1 MRRRGETALRA
12 GRLRGHAL
20 TLVGIAVT
28 AALVAVAARAID
40 PGEVVEGVR
49 SSDARWLAPAVAAF
63 CAAALLRATRW
74 RAMFVAGERPRLRAV
89 LAAMLVGDL
98 FNNVLPARAGE
109 AARVFALHARSGVS
123 RAQIVAT
130 VVLERVFDVLVLLLM
145 LAVALPLLPDVT
157 WLRAAAWLG
166 AAVGVAAVAAVV
178 VLRVFGERPLRAL
191 LRPLRR
197 VRFVPRDR
205 LEQAP
210 ENAVRGLAALTR
222 PSVAAAAAALTAA
235 AWSCVVVCAWLLTRA
250 FDLDVPPGA
259 ALLVTVATA
268 LGMTVPSAPASLG
281 VFEAAAV
288 VALAAFGVPAPQAL
302 SYALVLHALM
312 FATLVAG
319 GLAVLAWGRVSGL
332 PRPRPG

>member
-210 ENAVRGLAALTR
+210 ENAVRGLAALT
-222 PSVAAAAAALTAA
+222 AA